1 MKRIKFFIIIWGY
14 YVSGDDVFLGGID
27 DLESELAQI
36 LARTEEAQV
45 DNVLEYGAELLAKDI
60 NRLPKPRSQISK
72 GGYTHILD
80 TIGVWRDNLSSGSKV
95 RLGWKKYYGPILE
108 HGSYKMGA
116 QPHLKPTWHRN
127 KNKYQEEMIR
137 KLKLGG
143 N

>member
-1 MKRIKFFIIIWGY
+1 MNE
-14 YVSGDDVFLGGID
+14 DNFLGGIN
-27 DLESELAQI
+27 DLESELAEI
-36 LARTEEAQV
+36 LARTEENQI
-45 DNVLEYGAELLAKDI
+45 DNVLESGAELLAKDI

-80 TIGVWRDNLSSGSKV
+80 TVGVWRDNLKSGSKV
-95 RLGWKKYYGPILE
+95 RLGWRKYHGPILE

-116 QPHLKPTWHRN
+116 QPHLKPTWNRN
-127 KNKYQEEMIR
+127 KTKYQLEMIK